1 MSISQVARDF
11 GIPCKT
17 LADRLNGMYP
27 TNKNGPAAP
36 ILDGE
41 EEAALLQYIK
51 YLAQHGFPMTR
62 AMVRKYIVS
71 LYKVTGRNPNFNM
84 EIHPELSERVPE
96 TQDRCH
102 NRMSN

>member
-1 MSISQVARDF
+1 MSISQVDRNF
-11 GIPCKT
+11 GIPRKT

-27 TNKNGPAAP
+27 TNKSGPAP

-41 EEAALLQYIK
+41 EEAALLQYMK

-84 EIHPELSERVPE
+84 EKGP
-96 TQDRCH
+96 T
-102 NRMSN
+102 